1 MNLFEATDEQIL
13 QAMDA
18 SSFTPVQVDLP
29 TDTTDE
35 DDDQTIKGNEQPTEV
50 IEPGDA
56 GTDVDAEGDNSNE
69 NNEADAT
76 KDTPP
81 KPDEEAVEQDGNEYK
96 TQLDR
101 LFSPFVANGKELKVD
116 NVDDAIR
123 LMQMGAGFNKKMA
136 ALKPH
141 LKTVKILENNGI
153 KDEETLSFL
162 IDVFKREPKAISK
175 LLADSNIDPLNL
187 APSNDYTPNTYSVS
201 DSELDLNSAL
211 DDLRDSKHFPQLL
224 DVVVNKLDSKSR
236 ELLISSPDNFSV
248 LHEQMANGIYDRV
261 MSEVEIQRTLGKLKG
276 LSDIEAYQMV
286 GSQLHAKGAFNTAK
300 VTPPVTDSAKP
311 TNPSADESK
320 LKSRKLAASPTKSSP
335 GKKTAQV
342 DFNPLT
348 ASDEE
353 IMKMT
358 IDKFL

>member
-1 MNLFEATDEQIL
+1 MNLYEATDEEIL

-18 SSFTPVQVDLP
+18 SSFTPVKVDLP
-29 TDTTDE
+29 TEDGDDDETDESVDNQQVTEAPEGEDESADENADNPEETEQEGKIEEDTTDE
-35 DDDQTIKGNEQPTEV
+35 TNEDDTQ
-50 IEPGDA
+50 
-56 GTDVDAEGDNSNE
+56 
-69 NNEADAT
+69 
-76 KDTPP
+76 DT
-81 KPDEEAVEQDGNEYK
+81 NEYK
-96 TQLDR
+96 AQLDK
-101 LFSPFVANGKELKVD
+101 LFSPFTANGKEIKVD

-162 IDVFKREPKAISK
+162 IDVYKRDPKAISK

-201 DSELDLNSAL
+201 DSELDLTNAL

-224 DVVVNKLDSKSR
+224 DVVVNKLDSKSK

-248 LHEQMANGIYDRV
+248 LHDQLASGIYDRV

-286 GSQLHAKGAFNTAK
+286 GSQLHAKGAFNTPK
-300 VTPPVTDSAKP
+300 VTPAVTDSAKP
-311 TNPSADESK
+311 TNPIADESK